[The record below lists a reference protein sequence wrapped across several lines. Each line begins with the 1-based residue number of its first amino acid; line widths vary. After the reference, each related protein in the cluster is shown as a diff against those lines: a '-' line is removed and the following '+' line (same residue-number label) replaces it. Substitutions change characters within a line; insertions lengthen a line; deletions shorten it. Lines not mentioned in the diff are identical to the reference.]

1 MQIDIDKKSGIPIY
15 IQVKNQIM
23 DEIKNG
29 NVKIGEKM
37 PTERELSQT
46 LKTSRNTVSSA
57 YNLLE
62 QEGILISYQGR
73 GTFVAEEAKTWK
85 QYTNKDKLYKIIDL
99 GLEEALEMG
108 LNPKEFFALV
118 RERIKEKE
126 ELLKKVN
133 AVFIECNIEQSRE
146 FSKQLSS
153 TTGLDVVPLVVSDLE
168 NRSEKTDRI
177 LKETQLIIA
186 TFNHVNEV
194 KNLTAGFDKEV
205 YGVAINPSLETIVR
219 IAKFPSDT
227 KFGLVCLSKEFQ
239 FKIESA
245 LRSGGLENIILNKTI
260 SRKREDVQKVVSDS
274 DVIIVSPGRFDE
286 VKKAAGD
293 NKEVISFVYNL
304 DEDSVKDIMSR
315 LIDIKKQI

>member
-1 MQIDIDKKSGIPIY
+1 MQIYIDKKSGIPIY

-23 DEIKNG
+23 EEIKNG

-37 PTERELSQT
+37 PTERELSQI

-85 QYTNKDKLYKIIDL
+85 QYTIKDKLYKIIDL
-99 GLEEALEMG
+99 GLEEALG
-108 LNPKEFFALV
+108 LGLDPKEFFALV
-118 RERIKEKE
+118 QERIKEKE

-133 AVFIECNIEQSRE
+133 AVFIECNIEQARE

-168 NRSEKTDRI
+168 NRNEKIDRI
-177 LKETQLIIA
+177 LKEAQLIIA

-194 KNLTAGFDKEV
+194 KNLIADYNREV
-205 YGVAINPSLETIVR
+205 FGVAINPSLETIVK

-245 LRSGGLENIILNKTI
+245 LRSAGLENIILNETI
-260 SRKREDVQKVVSDS
+260 SKKKEDVQKVVIDS
-274 DVIIVSPGRFDE
+274 DVIIVSPGRRDE
-286 VKKAAGD
+286 VAKIARNK
-293 NKEVISFVYNL
+293 KEVISFDYNL
-304 DEDSVKDIMSR
+304 DEDSVKAIMSK
-315 LIDIKKQI
+315 LIDIKNQI

>member
-62 QEGILISYQGR
+62 QEGVLISYQGR

-168 NRSEKTDRI
+168 NRSEKTGRI

-194 KNLTAGFDKEV
+194 KNLTAGFNKEV

-245 LRSGGLENIILNKTI
+245 LRSAGLENIILNKTI

-304 DEDSVKDIMSR
+304 DEDSVKDIMSK
-315 LIDIKKQI
+315 LIDIKNQI

>member
-62 QEGILISYQGR
+62 QEGVLISYQGR

-118 RERIKEKE
+118 QERIKEKE

-153 TTGLDVVPLVVSDLE
+153 TTGLDVMPLVVSDLE
-168 NRSEKTDRI
+168 NRNEKVDRI

-194 KNLTAGFDKEV
+194 KNLTADFNKEV

-245 LRSGGLENIILNKTI
+245 LRSAGLENIILNKTI
-260 SRKREDVQKVVSDS
+260 SKKREDVQKVVIDS
-274 DVIIVSPGRFDE
+274 DVIIVSPGRFNE
-286 VKKAAGD
+286 VKKTAGS

-304 DEDSVKDIMSR
+304 DEDSVKDIMSK
-315 LIDIKKQI
+315 LVDIKNQI